1 MEDPSGA
8 QVLAGKYKL
17 VHQLGKGG
25 MGTVWLAHHLTLQS
39 PVAIKLIE
47 PQIASN
53 PEALARFMREARAA
67 AALRS
72 PHVVQI
78 LDHGVD
84 NGTPYIAMELL
95 EGESLAARL
104 RKVGRLSAE
113 ATARIV
119 THTARAISRAH
130 EVGVVHR
137 DLKPDNIFL
146 IENEEEELAKVLD
159 FGIAKSTI
167 VGFGMSAVAE
177 TRTGALMGTLHYMSH
192 EQAEGVKSVDFR
204 TDIWAMGV
212 IAFECLLGRRP
223 FEGETVGTLVLDLC
237 SRPLPVPS
245 QFGAVPAGFDAWFA
259 RVCAREPA
267 ARFASA
273 RDAAAELR
281 LICKAPALAGDE
293 KEARRLPAEG
303 VRTKLVLPVGPRLNG
318 KVLGIGIAAGVVVV
332 GALVFAFGRSG
343 GSEPAPAAI
352 SAPVVQPPAP
362 EATAPL
368 PKAAPAAVPV
378 PPPAA
383 AAPEPVAPPPPQ
395 PVAAEP
401 TPRAPV
407 VAKPEPAVE
416 RPRRRAEKAP
426 SAKPAPRPAA
436 VADPKP
442 APARP
447 PAATPAEKP
456 KINLGI

>member
-84 NGTPYIAMELL
+84 DGTPYIAMELL

-104 RKVGRLSAE
+104 RKVGRLSPE
-113 ATARIV
+113 DTARIL
-119 THTARAISRAH
+119 THTARAVSRAH

-167 VGFGMSAVAE
+167 VGFGVSAIAE
-177 TRTGALMGTLHYMSH
+177 TRTGALMGTLHYMS
-192 EQAEGVKSVDFR
+192 
-204 TDIWAMGV
+204 
-212 IAFECLLGRRP
+212 
-223 FEGETVGTLVLDLC
+223 
-237 SRPLPVPS
+237 
-245 QFGAVPAGFDAWFA
+245 
-259 RVCAREPA
+259 
-267 ARFASA
+267 
-273 RDAAAELR
+273 AELW
-281 LICKAPALAGDE
+281 
-293 KEARRLPAEG
+293 
-303 VRTKLVLPVGPRLNG
+303 
-318 KVLGIGIAAGVVVV
+318 
-332 GALVFAFGRSG
+332 
-343 GSEPAPAAI
+343 
-352 SAPVVQPPAP
+352 
-362 EATAPL
+362 
-368 PKAAPAAVPV
+368 
-378 PPPAA
+378 
-383 AAPEPVAPPPPQ
+383 
-395 PVAAEP
+395 
-401 TPRAPV
+401 
-407 VAKPEPAVE
+407 
-416 RPRRRAEKAP
+416 
-426 SAKPAPRPAA
+426 
-436 VADPKP
+436 
-442 APARP
+442 
-447 PAATPAEKP
+447 
-456 KINLGI
+456 